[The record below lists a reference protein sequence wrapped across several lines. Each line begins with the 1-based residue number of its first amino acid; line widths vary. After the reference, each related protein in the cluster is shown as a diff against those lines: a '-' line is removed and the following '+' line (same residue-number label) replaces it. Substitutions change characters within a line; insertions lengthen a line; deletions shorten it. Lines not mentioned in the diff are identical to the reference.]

1 MRNPVCLWGCVGLV
15 WSPAVVGCEWI
26 GCGWSCCACVGG
38 DGGGLLRVEV
48 CGMLSIA
55 VFGVLRAAFDVKL
68 SVVGQIW
75 CGGAVFYVILICGLG
90 GVGRA
95 GYGADECA
103 KVDSVVHLY
112 CGWAAVEGWLWQ

>member
-38 DGGGLLRVEV
+38 DGGLLRIEV
-48 CGMLSIA
+48 CGMLSVA

-95 GYGADECA
+95 
-103 KVDSVVHLY
+103 VDSVVHLY